1 MAAEFDPYAADLY
14 VSPLRVN
21 ALQLNEIYQEL
32 LSVGFKHQEALF
44 LVGQVL
50 VSGIM
55 VPYSEDYSYNEDEQ
69 DEQEFNDDED
79 GDFF

>member
-14 VSPLRVN
+14 ISPLRIN
-21 ALQLNEIYQEL
+21 ALQLNELYKEL
-32 LSVGFKHQEALF
+32 LSVGFKSQEALF

-55 VPYSEDYSYNEDEQ
+55 IPYEDNYQEDER

-79 GDFF
+79 GEFF

>member
-14 VSPLRVN
+14 ISPLRIN
-21 ALQLNEIYQEL
+21 ALQLNELYKEL
-32 LSVGFKHQEALF
+32 LSVGFKSQEALF

-50 VSGIM
+50 TSGIM
-55 VPYSEDYSYNEDEQ
+55 VPYEDNYQEDER
-69 DEQEFNDDED
+69 DEQEFNDDGED

>member
-14 VSPLRVN
+14 ISPLRIN
-21 ALQLNEIYQEL
+21 ALQLNELYKEL
-32 LSVGFKHQEALF
+32 LSVGFKSQEALY

-55 VPYSEDYSYNEDEQ
+55 IPYEDNYQEDER

>member
-14 VSPLRVN
+14 ISPLRIN
-21 ALQLNEIYQEL
+21 ALQLNELYKEL
-32 LSVGFKHQEALF
+32 LSVGFKSQEALF

-55 VPYSEDYSYNEDEQ
+55 VPYEDNYQEDER

-79 GDFF
+79 GEFF

>member
-14 VSPLRVN
+14 ISPLRIN
-21 ALQLNEIYQEL
+21 ALQLNELYKEL
-32 LSVGFKHQEALF
+32 LSVGFKSQEALY

-55 VPYSEDYSYNEDEQ
+55 IPYEDNYHEDER
-69 DEQEFNDDED
+69 DEQEFNDDGED

>member
-14 VSPLRVN
+14 ISPLRIN
-21 ALQLNEIYQEL
+21 ALQLNELYKEL
-32 LSVGFKHQEALF
+32 LSVGFKSQEALF

-55 VPYSEDYSYNEDEQ
+55 VPYEDNYQEDER
-69 DEQEFNDDED
+69 DEQEFNDDDED
-79 GDFF
+79 GEFF

>member
-14 VSPLRVN
+14 ISPLRIN
-21 ALQLNEIYQEL
+21 ALQLNELYKEL
-32 LSVGFKHQEALF
+32 LSVGFKSQEALF

-55 VPYSEDYSYNEDEQ
+55 IPYEDNYQEDER
-69 DEQEFNDDED
+69 DEQEFNDDDED
-79 GDFF
+79 GEFF

>member
-14 VSPLRVN
+14 VSPLRIN
-21 ALQLNEIYQEL
+21 ALQLNELYKEL
-32 LSVGFKHQEALF
+32 LSVGFKSQEALF

-50 VSGIM
+50 TSGIM
-55 VPYSEDYSYNEDEQ
+55 IPYEDNYQEDER

-79 GDFF
+79 GEFF

>member
-14 VSPLRVN
+14 ISPLRIN
-21 ALQLNEIYQEL
+21 ALQLNELYKEL
-32 LSVGFKHQEALF
+32 LSVGFKPQEALF

-55 VPYSEDYSYNEDEQ
+55 IPYEDNYQEDGR
-69 DEQEFNDDED
+69 DEQEFNDDDEN
-79 GDFF
+79 GEFF

>member
-14 VSPLRVN
+14 ISPLRIN
-21 ALQLNEIYQEL
+21 ALQLNELYKEL
-32 LSVGFKHQEALF
+32 LSVGFKSQEALY

-55 VPYSEDYSYNEDEQ
+55 IPYEDNYQEDER
-69 DEQEFNDDED
+69 DEQEFNDDDED

>member
-14 VSPLRVN
+14 ISPLRIN
-21 ALQLNEIYQEL
+21 ALQLNELYKEL
-32 LSVGFKHQEALF
+32 LSVGFKSQEALF

-55 VPYSEDYSYNEDEQ
+55 IPYEDNYQEDER
-69 DEQEFNDDED
+69 DEQEFNDDDEP

>member
-14 VSPLRVN
+14 ISPLRIN
-21 ALQLNEIYQEL
+21 ALQLNELYKEL
-32 LSVGFKHQEALF
+32 LSVGFKSQEALY

-55 VPYSEDYSYNEDEQ
+55 IPYEDNYQEDER

-79 GDFF
+79 GEFF

>member
-14 VSPLRVN
+14 ISPLRIN
-21 ALQLNEIYQEL
+21 ALQLNELYKEL
-32 LSVGFKHQEALF
+32 LSVGFKSQEALF

-50 VSGIM
+50 TSGIM
-55 VPYSEDYSYNEDEQ
+55 VPYEDNYREDER
-69 DEQEFNDDED
+69 DEQEFNDDGED

>member
-1 MAAEFDPYAADLY
+1 MAAEFDPNAAEVY
-14 VSPLRVN
+14 ISPLRIN

-32 LSVGFKHQEALF
+32 LSVGFKSQEALF

-55 VPYSEDYSYNEDEQ
+55 VPYAEDYSYTEDGQ

>member
-14 VSPLRVN
+14 VSPLRIN
-21 ALQLNEIYQEL
+21 ALQLNELYKEL
-32 LSVGFKHQEALF
+32 LSVGFKSQEALF

-50 VSGIM
+50 TSGIM
-55 VPYSEDYSYNEDEQ
+55 VPYEDNYQEDER
-69 DEQEFNDDED
+69 DEQEFNDDGED

>member
-1 MAAEFDPYAADLY
+1 MAAEFDPNAAETY
-14 VSPLRVN
+14 ISPLRIN
-21 ALQLNEIYQEL
+21 ALQLNELYQEL
-32 LSVGFKHQEALF
+32 LSVGFKSQEALF

-55 VPYSEDYSYNEDEQ
+55 VPYAEDYSYTEDGH

>member
-32 LSVGFKHQEALF
+32 LSVGFKPQEALF
-44 LVGQVL
+44 LVGQIL

-55 VPYSEDYSYNEDEQ
+55 VPYGEEYSYTEDEQ

>member
-14 VSPLRVN
+14 ISPLRIN
-21 ALQLNEIYQEL
+21 ALQLNELYKEL
-32 LSVGFKHQEALF
+32 LSVGFKSQEALF

-55 VPYSEDYSYNEDEQ
+55 IPYEDNYQEDER
-69 DEQEFNDDED
+69 DEQEFNDDGED

>member
-14 VSPLRVN
+14 ISPLRIN
-21 ALQLNEIYQEL
+21 ALQLNELYKEL
-32 LSVGFKHQEALF
+32 LSVGFKSQEALF

-55 VPYSEDYSYNEDEQ
+55 VPYEDNYQEDER
-69 DEQEFNDDED
+69 DEQEFNDDDEP

>member
-14 VSPLRVN
+14 ISPLRIN
-21 ALQLNEIYQEL
+21 ALQLNELYKEL
-32 LSVGFKHQEALF
+32 LSVGFKSQEALF

-50 VSGIM
+50 VSGVMI
-55 VPYSEDYSYNEDEQ
+55 PYEDNYQEDEI
-69 DEQEFNDDED
+69 DEQEFDDDED